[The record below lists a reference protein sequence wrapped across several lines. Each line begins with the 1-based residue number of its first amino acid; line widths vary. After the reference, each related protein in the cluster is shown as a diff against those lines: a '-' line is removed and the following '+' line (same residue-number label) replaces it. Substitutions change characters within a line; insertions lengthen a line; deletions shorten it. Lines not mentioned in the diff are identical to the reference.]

1 MVVVKVSVI
10 KKVNF
15 AIIIIFIKEDKYFVI
30 DGVDVIDFT
39 IITDN
44 MAIDL
49 EFEEQNNMEH

>member
-15 AIIIIFIKEDKYFVI
+15 AIIIIIIKEDKYFVI